1 MAAEFPKMTL
11 EQALALPNALQRNGG
26 QPMDNIDAASALGK
40 SPGSSTMRILN
51 ASASA
56 YGLISG
62 TYKTIYKMEPAGQA
76 IVSPKSDGERQSNL
90 VAAALRP
97 SAFKAV
103 FDYYKGKKFP
113 EQQFFINTVVREFD
127 VATAQAEKF
136 FEVFSANLRF
146 VGLVRDTPG
155 GDWLASDAG
164 SAVQVPRIEEIEDAS
179 EIPGFEDIQDEQPLI
194 TPALP
199 TEPVKKARPNKLFI
213 GHGRNKVPMKQLTTL
228 LGNLGIPYVV
238 VEDEPTGGR
247 PISQKVRE
255 AMEECGAA
263 ILVFSADIEYFDKDN
278 NPIWRPSEN
287 VSHELGA
294 ASVMYNDRIILFKE
308 ESISLASNYS
318 GIGYIEFE
326 KDKLDAKMAE
336 LLKELV
342 SFKILRVS
350 VGDDD

>member
-1 MAAEFPKMTL
+1 
-11 EQALALPNALQRNGG
+11 
-26 QPMDNIDAASALGK
+26 
-40 SPGSSTMRILN
+40 MRVLN

-62 TYKTIYKMEPAGQA
+62 TYKTTYKMEPAGQA
-76 IVSPKSDGERQSNL
+76 IVSPMSDDERLSNL

-97 SAFKAV
+97 PAFKTV

-113 EQQFFINTVVREFD
+113 EQQFFVNTVVREFD
-127 VATAQAEKF
+127 VASGQAEKF
-136 FEVFSANLRF
+136 FEIFSANLRF

-155 GDWLASDAG
+155 GEWLASDAG
-164 SAVQVPRIEEIEDAS
+164 SAVAPLQVPALEEIHDAP
-179 EIPGFEDIQDEQPLI
+179 ETREVEGPQDERPPI
-194 TPALP
+194 PPAAPAEP
-199 TEPVKKARPNKLFI
+199 TKKARPNKLFI
-213 GHGRNKVPMKQLTTL
+213 GHGRNKVPMKQLTAL

-238 VEDEPTGGR
+238 VEDEPTSGR
-247 PISQKVRE
+247 PISQKVRD

-278 NPIWRPSEN
+278 MSVWRPSEN

-294 ASVMYNDRIILFKE
+294 ASVMYNDRIIMFKE
-308 ESISLASNYS
+308 ESITLASNYS

-326 KDKLDAKMAE
+326 KDKLEAKMAE